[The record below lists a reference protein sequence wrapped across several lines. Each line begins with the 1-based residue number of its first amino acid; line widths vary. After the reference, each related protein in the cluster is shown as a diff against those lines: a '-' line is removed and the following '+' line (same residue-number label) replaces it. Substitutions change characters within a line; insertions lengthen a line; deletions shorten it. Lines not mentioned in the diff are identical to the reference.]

1 MFPSELE
8 GHPLLPQRMQE
19 LKNRLLCYT
28 LLVNHKKLVTI
39 TMITVVII
47 PPEKKELQ
55 ALERG
60 DLSSS
65 LSEFHSIHLL

>member
-1 MFPSELE
+1 MFSSEFK
-8 GHPLLPQRMQE
+8 GHPLLPERIQE
-19 LKNRLLCYT
+19 LKNRPLYNIWI
-28 LLVNHKKLVTI
+28 VNYKKLVTI
-39 TMITVVII
+39 IIVVII

-60 DLSSS
+60 DLSSL